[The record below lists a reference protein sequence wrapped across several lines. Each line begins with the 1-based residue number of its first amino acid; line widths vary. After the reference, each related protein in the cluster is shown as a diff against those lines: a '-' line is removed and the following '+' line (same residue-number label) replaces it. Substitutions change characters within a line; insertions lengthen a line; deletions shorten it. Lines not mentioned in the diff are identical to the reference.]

1 MAVEVRVNT
10 QGEVGWREDF
20 RSVSLSV
27 EMLKSCHTGDDT
39 KTAQSKDWEPR
50 RGILMT
56 PHLECRQKI

>member
-39 KTAQSKDWEPR
+39 KTAQNKD
-50 RGILMT
+50 
-56 PHLECRQKI
+56 